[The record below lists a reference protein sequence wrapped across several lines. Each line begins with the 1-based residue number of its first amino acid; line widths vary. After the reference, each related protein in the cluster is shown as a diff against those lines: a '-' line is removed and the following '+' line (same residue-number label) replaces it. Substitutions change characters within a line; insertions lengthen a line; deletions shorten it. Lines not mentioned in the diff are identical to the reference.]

1 MSEVPWWRE
10 PTRAQW
16 CALGAA
22 WAGWVLDA
30 FDFTVF
36 MLVMPDISRDFR
48 VAAVATAGSITLTLF
63 ARLAGGF
70 VAGAAADRWGRKLP
84 LMISILWFAAC
95 DGAVALAP
103 SFAWILVL
111 RTLFGL
117 GMGAEWTSGT
127 TLAMENWPAR
137 SRGIASG
144 LLQGSW
150 AIGYLLAAG
159 VSAVVLPLW
168 GWRAL
173 FVCAAVPAILV
184 IPIRFGIVESDE
196 WKTARAAQAARRASR
211 PAFDRGNVGKVVWA
225 SAAMGLG
232 FGAYYALTA
241 LYPTLL
247 QTELGADARGVARLV
262 ALFNVGMLA
271 GSVACGMLAS
281 RRGVAIAIAVPAAAS
296 LLALPLYVGAVPG
309 VVPIGA
315 FATGVLGAGFCGVVP
330 MLLTGM
336 FDAEVRARMVGIV
349 YHVGAALAALV
360 PTLTAAVAAR
370 THTSLGAAIFVVAG
384 ACELGL
390 AALVLRGR
398 RLTVVSGALARAAG
412 AAGLVLVVSLS
423 LASCSDGAGGVGG
436 VGGGA
441 GAGAGEPVGTTS
453 SAVSTLEQVTSFGSN
468 PGNLQMF
475 RYVPTTM
482 PAHAPLVVML
492 HGCTQT
498 ASEFSAVGIDALA
511 DQFGFYLVYAQ
522 QQSANNPEECFD
534 WFGQYNNPSDKA
546 NITRGQGENESI
558 KEMVDQM
565 KADFSVDASRV
576 YVIGFSSGAAMA
588 AVMMAAW
595 PDVFAAGGIDAGI
608 PYNCPSQSNS
618 DVFTCMNPGK
628 TQTPAQWSAAV
639 RAADPGWNGPW
650 PRASIWQGTQD
661 TTVSPTNSVELVKQW
676 TDVHGLGQTPT
687 SSGIDDGQQH
697 DVFADASGTAQVE
710 RWQIAGMS
718 HGFAVDPTTSCG
730 MTGSYI
736 YDEHICTVRHMIAFF
751 GIAGS
756 VNSGSSS
763 GGGSGSSSGS
773 GSAGD
778 GGSGSGSAS
787 GGDGGS
793 GSASGSGGGGASS
806 GSGGASTGGSSSEG
820 DAGVGSGLGGT
831 GLAGCSVAL
840 AHGQED
846 AGAGAAAV
854 ALFALAVTR
863 KRRRNEER

>member
-1 MSEVPWWRE
+1 MSEVSWWRE

-16 CALGAA
+16 CAFGAA

-36 MLVMPDISRDFR
+36 MLVMPNIARDFH

-84 LMISILWFAAC
+84 LMISIVWFAVC

-159 VSAVVLPLW
+159 VSAVVLPAW

-173 FVCAAVPAILV
+173 FVCAALPAILV

-196 WKTARAAQAARRASR
+196 WKAARAAKPVPR
-211 PAFDRGNVGKVVWA
+211 PAFDAPTLGKVAWA
-225 SAAMGLG
+225 SAAMALG

-271 GSVACGMLAS
+271 GSVACGLLAS
-281 RRGVAIAIAVPAAAS
+281 RRGVAVAIAAPAAAS
-296 LLALPLYVGAVPG
+296 LLALPFYVGAVPG
-309 VVPIGA
+309 GLTLGA
-315 FATGVLGAGFCGVVP
+315 LATGALGAGFCGVVP

-336 FDAEVRARMVGIV
+336 FEADVRARMVGIV

-360 PTLTAAVAAR
+360 PTFTAALAAR
-370 THTSLGAAIFVVAG
+370 THVSLGSAVFVVAG
-384 ACELGL
+384 ACELAL
-390 AALVLRGR
+390 AAVVLGGR
-398 RLTVVSGALARAAG
+398 RLTVASGVLARTVG
-412 AAGLVLVVSLS
+412 AAGLVLVVALP
-423 LASCSDGAGGVGG
+423 LASCSDA
-436 VGGGA
+436 A
-441 GAGAGEPVGTTS
+441 PRAEALASTS
-453 SAVSTLEQVTSFGSN
+453 SAVDTLEQVASFGSN

-475 RYVPTTM
+475 RYVPSSM
-482 PAHAPLVVML
+482 PAGAPLVVML
-492 HGCTQT
+492 HGCLQN
-498 ASEFSAVGIDALA
+498 ASDFSAVGIDALA
-511 DQFGFYLVYAQ
+511 DELKFYVVYAQ
-522 QQSANNPEECFD
+522 QQSANNPDECFD
-534 WFGQYNNPSDKA
+534 WFGQYNTPSNKA

-558 KEMVDQM
+558 KEMVDKM
-565 KADFSVDASRV
+565 KGDFSVDASRV

-628 TQTPAQWSAAV
+628 TQTPAQWSQAV
-639 RAADPGWNGPW
+639 RAAYPSWNGPW

-661 TTVSPTNSVELVKQW
+661 TTVATANAVELVKQW
-676 TDVHGLGQTPT
+676 TDVHGLTQTPT
-687 SSGIDDGQQH
+687 ASAMDDGQQH
-697 DVFADASGTAQVE
+697 DSFADSSGDVQVE
-710 RWQIAGMS
+710 RWQVAGMS
-718 HGFAVDPTTSCG
+718 HGFAVDTATSCG
-730 MTGSYI
+730 MAGSYI
-736 YDEHICTVRHMIAFF
+736 YDEHICTVRHMVAFF
-751 GIAGS
+751 GLTG
-756 VNSGSSS
+756 NTGSGSSS
-763 GGGSGSSSGS
+763 GGGSGGGS

-778 GGSGSGSAS
+778 GGGGSGS

-793 GSASGSGGGGASS
+793 GSASGGSGGGSSGGSSSSGASS
-806 GSGGASTGGSSSEG
+806 GAGSSGGTSG
-820 DAGVGSGLGGT
+820 DAGAGLEGGS
-831 GLAGCSVAL
+831 GLAGCSV
-840 AHGQED
+840 GQCQSRNG
-846 AGAGAAAV
+846 AGVGAAAV
-854 ALFALAVTR
+854 AALALAVTR
-863 KRRRNEER
+863 RRRRNEER

>member
-1 MSEVPWWRE
+1 MSEVSWWRE

-16 CALGAA
+16 CAFGAA

-36 MLVMPDISRDFR
+36 MLVMPNIARDFH

-159 VSAVVLPLW
+159 VSAVVLPAW

-196 WKTARAAQAARRASR
+196 WKAARKAQAAPR
-211 PAFDRGNVGKVVWA
+211 PAFDAPTVRKVAWA
-225 SAAMGLG
+225 STAMALG

-247 QTELGADARGVARLV
+247 QVELGADARGVARLV

-271 GSVACGMLAS
+271 GSVACGVLAS
-281 RRGVAIAIAVPAAAS
+281 RRGVAVAIAVPATAS

-309 VVPIGA
+309 GLTLGA

-336 FDAEVRARMVGIV
+336 FDADVRARMVGIV

-360 PTLTAAVAAR
+360 PTLTAALAAR
-370 THTSLGAAIFVVAG
+370 AHVRLGAAVFVVAG
-384 ACELGL
+384 ACELAL
-390 AALVLRGR
+390 AAIVLGGR
-398 RLTVVSGALARAAG
+398 RLTVATGVLERTVG
-412 AAGLVLVVSLS
+412 AAGLVLAVSLP
-423 LASCSDGAGGVGG
+423 LASCSDAGPR
-436 VGGGA
+436 
-441 GAGAGEPVGTTS
+441 GEATASTS
-453 SAVSTLEQVTSFGSN
+453 SAVDTLEQVTSFGGN
-468 PGNLQMF
+468 PGNLAMY
-475 RYVPTTM
+475 RYVPASM
-482 PAHAPLVVML
+482 PAGAPVVVML

-511 DQFGFYLVYAQ
+511 DQFKFYVVYAQ
-522 QQSANNPEECFD
+522 QPSANNPEECFD
-534 WFGQYNNPSDKA
+534 WFGQYNNPANKA

-558 KEMVDQM
+558 KEMVDKM
-565 KADFSVDASRV
+565 KADYSVDASRV

-608 PYNCPSQSNS
+608 PYNCPSSSNS

-628 TQTPAQWSAAV
+628 TQTPAQWSQAV
-639 RAADPGWNGPW
+639 RAAYPSWNGPW
-650 PRASIWQGTQD
+650 PRASIWQGTTD
-661 TTVSPTNSVELVKQW
+661 TTVATTNAVELVKQW
-676 TDVHGLGQTPT
+676 TDLHGLTQTPT
-687 SSGIDDGQQH
+687 SSAMDDGQQR
-697 DVFADASGTAQVE
+697 DTFADAKGVVQVE
-710 RWQIAGMS
+710 RWQVAGMS
-718 HGFAVDPTTSCG
+718 HGFAVDPSTSCG
-730 MTGSYI
+730 TAGSFI
-736 YDEHICTVRHMIAFF
+736 YDEHICTVRHMISFF
-751 GIAGS
+751 GLAGN
-756 VNSGSSS
+756 VGAGSSS
-763 GGGSGSSSGS
+763 GGGSG
-773 GSAGD
+773 GD
-778 GGSGSGSAS
+778 GGGGS

-793 GSASGSGGGGASS
+793 ASGSGSSGASSGGASGSGGSGSSGASS
-806 GSGGASTGGSSSEG
+806 SGG
-820 DAGVGSGLGGT
+820 DAGASLEGGS
-831 GLAGCSVAL
+831 GLAGCSVGRKPACL
-840 AHGQED
+840 GTRSREG
-846 AGAGAAAV
+846 AGVGAAAV
-854 ALFALAVTR
+854 ALLALAVTR

>member
-1 MSEVPWWRE
+1 MSEVSWWRE

-16 CALGAA
+16 CAFGAA

-36 MLVMPDISRDFR
+36 MLVMPNIARDFH

-84 LMISILWFAAC
+84 LMISILWFAVC

-150 AIGYLLAAG
+150 AVGYLLAAG
-159 VSAVVLPLW
+159 ASAVVLPVW
-168 GWRAL
+168 GWRGL

-196 WKTARAAQAARRASR
+196 WKAARAAQPAPR
-211 PAFDRGNVGKVVWA
+211 PAFDAPTVRKVAWA
-225 SAAMGLG
+225 SAAMALG
-232 FGAYYALTA
+232 FGAYYAITA

-247 QTELGADARGVARLV
+247 QVELGADASGVARLV

-271 GSVACGMLAS
+271 GSVACGLLAS
-281 RRGVAIAIAVPAAAS
+281 RRGVAVAIALPATAS
-296 LLALPLYVGAVPG
+296 LLVLPLYVGAVPG
-309 VVPIGA
+309 ALTLGA
-315 FATGVLGAGFCGVVP
+315 FATGALGAGFCGVVP

-336 FDAEVRARMVGIV
+336 FDADVRARMVGIV

-360 PTLTAAVAAR
+360 PTLTATFAAR
-370 THTSLGAAIFVVAG
+370 AHVSLGVAVFLVAG
-384 ACELGL
+384 VCELAL
-390 AALVLRGR
+390 AAVVLRGR
-398 RLTVVSGALARAAG
+398 RLTVASGVLARTASAA
-412 AAGLVLVVSLS
+412 ALVLLVSLP
-423 LASCSDGAGGVGG
+423 LASCSDA
-436 VGGGA
+436 A
-441 GAGAGEPVGTTS
+441 PRAESTASTS
-453 SAVSTLEQVTSFGSN
+453 SALDTLEQVTSFGSN
-468 PGNLQMF
+468 PGNLEMF
-475 RYVPTTM
+475 RYVPTSM
-482 PAHAPLVVML
+482 PANAPLVVML

-498 ASEFSAVGIDALA
+498 ASDFSAVGIDALA
-511 DQFGFYLVYAQ
+511 DQFKFYVVYAQ
-522 QQSANNPEECFD
+522 QQSANNPDECFD
-534 WFGQYNNPSDKA
+534 WFGQYNNPANKA

-558 KEMVDQM
+558 KEMVDKM
-565 KADFSVDASRV
+565 KADLSVDASRV

-608 PYNCPSQSNS
+608 PYNCPSTSNS

-628 TQTPAQWSAAV
+628 TQTPAQWSQAV
-639 RAADPGWNGPW
+639 RAADPSWNGPW
-650 PRASIWQGTQD
+650 PRASIWQGTTD
-661 TTVSPTNSVELVKQW
+661 TTVSTSNAVELVKQW
-676 TDVHGLGQTPT
+676 TDLHGLGQTPT
-687 SSGIDDGQQH
+687 SSAMDDGQQH
-697 DVFADASGTAQVE
+697 DSFADSSGTAQVE

-718 HGFAVDPTTSCG
+718 HGFAVDSTTSCG
-730 MTGSYI
+730 TAGLYI
-736 YDEHICTVRHMIAFF
+736 YDEHICEVRHMITFF
-751 GIAGS
+751 GLVGS
-756 VNSGSSS
+756 GVDG
-763 GGGSGSSSGS
+763 GGGSGG
-773 GSAGD
+773 AGD
-778 GGSGSGSAS
+778 GGGGS

-793 GSASGSGGGGASS
+793 ASGSGSGSGSGGGSSSGASS
-806 GSGGASTGGSSSEG
+806 GSGGSGSSGASSSGGTEG
-820 DAGVGSGLGGT
+820 DAGAGLGG
-831 GLAGCSVAL
+831 GGSSLAGCSV
-840 AHGQED
+840 GRSRE
-846 AGAGAAAV
+846 GAGVGAAMV
-854 ALFALAVTR
+854 ALLALAVTR
-863 KRRRNEER
+863 TRRRNEER